1 MNRQI
6 APFVLTVAASLATG
20 VSGHLNA
27 APANEARVTHVK
39 NQVQLQDA
47 NNAPRRALVDGT
59 VPEETIVRT
68 GDGSRGEL
76 TFFDE
81 TVVRLASHTAFDFNR
96 GTRGLNLREGAVL
109 IQAPKGARSATIR
122 AGNIAAAVAGTTVM
136 IEYHPDVYKVLV
148 LEGTGRLYRPGHL
161 GDSILVT
168 PGQMVIGNPDSAISE
183 PVDVDIDRFL
193 KTSGFIKDFPPLPG
207 EKSIVAESRKQQH
220 EKSSKTLV
228 GTNMVIFGGG
238 TQVSVAD
245 QERPDAVDH
254 KTAALA
260 MPRRVPSLSPNA
272 APALPQN

>member
-27 APANEARVTHVK
+27 APTNEARVTHVK
-39 NQVQLQDA
+39 NQVQLQGA
-47 NNAPRRALVDGT
+47 NNAPRRALVDST

-76 TFFDE
+76 TFSDE

-109 IQAPKGARSATIR
+109 IQTPRGARGATIR

-193 KTSGFIKDFPPLPG
+193 KTSGFVKDFPPLPG
-207 EKSIVAESRKQQH
+207 EKSILAESRKQQH